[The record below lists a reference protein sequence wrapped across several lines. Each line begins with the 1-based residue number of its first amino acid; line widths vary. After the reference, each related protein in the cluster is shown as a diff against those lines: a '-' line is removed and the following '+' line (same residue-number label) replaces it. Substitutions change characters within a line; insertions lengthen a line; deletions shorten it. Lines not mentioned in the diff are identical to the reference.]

1 MSLQSYTDV
10 TDQTTARLAN
20 DLETL
25 TLFRAFRDTHEIAMR
40 DQIVAR
46 YLHLVQSVAR
56 RFSGMGE
63 SMEDLVQ
70 EGSIGLLNAVDLFD
84 PDRGVKFSTY
94 ACHLI
99 TSQIQHYLRDRGRLI
114 RQPAWVQELNT
125 KVTRVTEQLSQELG
139 RDPLPAEVAE
149 RLNISE
155 ESVVNVL
162 AARSLNRVMSLNAP
176 ADGSGDTDLS
186 LIEKE
191 KVSSTKL
198 AALQL
203 PVEDRIVLD
212 EAIRGLKELEQKV
225 VRLFFFGDLNQTEIA
240 RKLGISVNYSSYLL
254 RRAISKI
261 KTTLDEQRTQE
272 AVTLVEQEAPA
283 APAPADIP
291 TYDPVTGVYSGPY
304 LRLRVAEEI
313 ARGRRYP
320 TNFALMLAH
329 THGLS
334 GAAPELQQPLLAAI
348 GQMLRVSTRIVD
360 LIAHLGEG
368 RFGLLL
374 PHTGREARVLGE
386 RLCCQI
392 ATRELLPPNQSV
404 PLAFNIGYAV
414 FPMEGTTVEM
424 LFDRAERALAMAAKA
439 GPNTVMGV
447 PAHRPPQNSHSS

>member
-1 MSLQSYTDV
+1 LQPNTEV
-10 TDQTTARLAN
+10 TEQTPATAG
-20 DLETL
+20 DIETL
-25 TLFRAFRDTHEIAMR
+25 ALFRTFRETHGAAMR
-40 DQIVAR
+40 DQIVSR

-63 SMEDLVQ
+63 SIEDMIQ

-84 PDRGVKFSTY
+84 PERGVKFSTY

-125 KVTRVTEQLSQELG
+125 KVTRITEQLTQEID
-139 RDPLPAEVAE
+139 REPTPTEIAA
-149 RLNISE
+149 RLNISVD
-155 ESVVNVL
+155 SVINVL
-162 AARSLNRVMSLNAP
+162 AARSLNRVMSLSAP
-176 ADGSGDTDLS
+176 PEGSNETDLS
-186 LIEKE
+186 LLEKE
-191 KVSSTKL
+191 KVSATKL

-212 EAIRGLKELEQKV
+212 EAIRSLKELEQKV

-254 RRAISKI
+254 RRAIAKI
-261 KTTLDEQRTQE
+261 KATMEEQRSQE
-272 AVTLVEQEAPA
+272 TAALVEPEPPQVTAP
-283 APAPADIP
+283 PDIL
-291 TYDPVTGVYSGPY
+291 TFDPVTGIYSGAY

-320 TNFALMLAH
+320 TNFALMLVH
-329 THGLS
+329 PLGLA
-334 GAAPELQQPLLAAI
+334 GVLDEHRLPLLSTI
-348 GQMLRVSTRIVD
+348 GQLLRSSTRIVD
-360 LIAHLGEG
+360 LPAHLGNG

-386 RLCCQI
+386 RLCRQI
-392 ATRELLPPNQSV
+392 ATRELVPPNQTT

-424 LFDRAERALAMAAKA
+424 LYDRSERALARAIKE
-439 GPNTVMGV
+439 GPHTVMGV
-447 PAHRPPQNSHSS
+447 PQLRLPLTAHTS